1 LRRLGYGAPPGQ
13 YTRYA
18 PEMNPT
24 SREGGGGP
32 GKPPLRTRRKEA
44 PVQGMIEGIDT
55 GYEGRFDFPA
65 AAEGP
70 RITFLLA
77 SVPRA
82 GSTLFSH
89 NLWRTGCLG
98 APLEYLNFDP
108 AGPYFFAAASADAQR
123 DLWRSVLRRRTSP
136 NGVFA
141 LKAFPTQLQ
150 ALHGRNPALLADVLA
165 TMLPRG
171 GPRRIVYLRR
181 RDRVAQTVSLARA
194 AMTGVWRKEQEGR
207 EAGPPE
213 YSLEAL
219 EAAERGIAFQE
230 ELWEKMLRDLAVEPL
245 RMWHEDV
252 LADRAAA
259 AERVAAYVG
268 VEIDP
273 AAAVDIPQIVK
284 QSRGDADDWAARY
297 RVARVSPTA

>member
-1 LRRLGYGAPPGQ
+1 MPG
-13 YTRYA
+13 
-18 PEMNPT
+18 M
-24 SREGGGGP
+24 
-32 GKPPLRTRRKEA
+32 L
-44 PVQGMIEGIDT
+44 EGIDT
-55 GYEGRFDFPA
+55 GYEGRFDFPQF
-65 AAEGP
+65 GGKP
-70 RITFLLA
+70 RLTYLLA

-89 NLWRTGCLG
+89 ILWRTGCLG

-108 AGPYFFAAASADAQR
+108 AGPYFFAAGSADAQR

-165 TMLPRG
+165 TVLPRG
-171 GPRRIVYLRR
+171 GPRHIVYLRR
-181 RDRVAQTVSLARA
+181 RDRVAQAVSLARA

-207 EAGPPE
+207 EAAPSE

-219 EAAERGIAFQE
+219 EAAERGVAFQE
-230 ELWEKMLRDLAVEPL
+230 DLWEKMLRDLAVEPL

-252 LADRAAA
+252 LADPAGA
-259 AERVAAYVG
+259 AERVAAYLG
-268 VEIDP
+268 VTIDP
-273 AAAVDIPQIVK
+273 ASAVDIPQIVK
-284 QSRGDADDWAARY
+284 QSRGDADDWVARYAAAR
-297 RVARVSPTA
+297 ASQLENPSE